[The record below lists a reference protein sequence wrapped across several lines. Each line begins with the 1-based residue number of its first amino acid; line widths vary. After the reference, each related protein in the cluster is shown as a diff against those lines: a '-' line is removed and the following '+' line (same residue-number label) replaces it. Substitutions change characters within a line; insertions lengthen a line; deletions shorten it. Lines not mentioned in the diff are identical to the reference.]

1 MWGGG
6 REKGAPAPCYIPP
19 PLALKQS
26 FLYLKQREYILYT
39 IYSIYPVK
47 LFISTSL
54 PGGGGGGSRVYQS
67 PSLPVGGGIGVFIHP
82 PLSQEGG
89 GRGVYPPPNKTSY
102 LNPFKPTLSKK
113 K

>member
-1 MWGGG
+1 MLTLPSRCGGG
-6 REKGAPAPCYIPP
+6 VGRRVHLPPVISPP

-54 PGGGGGGSRVYQS
+54 PGGGGGV
-67 PSLPVGGGIGVFIHP
+67 VGFINP
-82 PLSQEGG
+82 PLSQEEEGLGCLSIPLSPRRGG
-89 GRGVYPPPNKTSY
+89 VGVFIP
-102 LNPFKPTLSKK
+102 LLIKPLI
-113 K
+113 